1 MQQIFIFYFFSL
13 KDISKGDELF
23 THYDIALDKDGMK
36 NAMKMALD
44 VGQWYSGKPKEEF
57 VNEVK
62 PYIKMAARMAEQFDV
77 NYFLG
82 F

>member
-1 MQQIFIFYFFSL
+1 LFCI
-13 KDISKGDELF
+13 KDVSKGEELF

-36 NAMKMALD
+36 SAMKMALD

-62 PYIKMAARMAEQFDV
+62 PYIKLAATMAEQFDV